1 MDAFLGEIRL
11 MSFPFAPKGWA
22 YCQGQLLSV
31 VQNPALFS
39 LLGTIYGGDGK
50 NTFGLPDLRGRVI
63 IGVGTGP
70 GLSSYPIGQQ
80 GGQEGVALSLNESP
94 AHGHSFSGT
103 IQTGG
108 GAEFNS
114 PANNFPAEGT
124 VTQFTLGTPSVPL
137 ALGTLVGQLS
147 QVGGQAHE
155 NRQPT
160 LVLNYAIA
168 TQGYFPSRG

>member
-11 MSFPFAPKGWA
+11 MSFPFAPNGWA
-22 YCQGQLLSV
+22 YCQGQLLSIA
-31 VQNPALFS
+31 QNRALFS
-39 LLGTIYGGDGK
+39 LLGTIYGGNGQT
-50 NTFGLPDLRGRVI
+50 TFGLPDLQGRVI
-63 IGVGTGP
+63 VGVGTGP
-70 GLSSYPIGQQ
+70 GLSSYPIGQT
-80 GGQEGVALSLNESP
+80 GGQEGVTLTLDECP

-103 IQTGG
+103 IQTGA
-108 GAEFNS
+108 GAEFSS

-124 VTQFTLGTPSVPL
+124 VTQFASGTPTVPL

-147 QVGGQAHE
+147 QMGGQAHE

-168 TQGYFPSRG
+168 TQGSFPSRG

>member
-11 MSFPFAPKGWA
+11 MGFPFAPKGWA

-31 VQNPALFS
+31 PQNAALFS
-39 LLGTIYGGDGK
+39 LLGTTYGGDGRT
-50 NTFGLPDLRGRVI
+50 TFGLPDLRGRVI
-63 IGVGTGP
+63 IGAGTGP
-70 GLSSYPIGQQ
+70 GLSSHSIGQQ
-80 GGQEGVALSLNESP
+80 GGQESVTLTLDQAP

-114 PANNFPAEGT
+114 PANNFPAEGSA
-124 VTQFTLGTPSVPL
+124 TQFASGTPTVPL

-147 QVGGQAHE
+147 PVGGQAHE